1 MTFSSSTNIPIVI
14 EKPAQLVIGYLMYVI
29 GYLMYELVNCKYK
42 YLKMFENDVRLL

>member
-29 GYLMYELVNCKYK
+29 GYLMYELVNCKY
-42 YLKMFENDVRLL
+42 LKMFENDVRLL